1 MRRVLGGVTGVT
13 GRVLTAGVAVGLA
26 AGLVFG
32 LTACS
37 TETVQGNGQTQ
48 TDTSNQALVEIPA
61 EERGEQIVF
70 AGRDESGN
78 AVSSLRYEG
87 QVLVVNFWYAGCPP
101 CRAEAEFL
109 NEVAS
114 GLDPAEAAFIGV
126 NVRDSAETATS
137 FNTEFG
143 VPYHSII
150 DGQTASV
157 QLAFAGS
164 IPQSAVPVTVVL
176 DRQGR
181 MAARILGGIPDA
193 SILQTIVDDVIAEG

>member
-1 MRRVLGGVTGVT
+1 M
-13 GRVLTAGVAVGLA
+13 
-26 AGLVFG
+26 
-32 LTACS
+32 
-37 TETVQGNGQTQ
+37 
-48 TDTSNQALVEIPA
+48 
-61 EERGEQIVF
+61 F